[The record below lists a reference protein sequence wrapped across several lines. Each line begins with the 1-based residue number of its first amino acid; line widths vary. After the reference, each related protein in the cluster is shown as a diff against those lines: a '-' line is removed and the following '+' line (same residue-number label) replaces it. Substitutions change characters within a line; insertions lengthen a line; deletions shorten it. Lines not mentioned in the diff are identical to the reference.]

1 MAGPAQDAGGLA
13 REDATDWAAAL
24 TYYAVLTIFPTL
36 LVALSLLGIAGGPGA
51 GHLVDQVAA
60 VVPARARPAV
70 LGALESMAAQ
80 QTPARLL
87 AAFGTVG
94 ALWSAPAI

>member
-70 LGALESMAAQ
+70 LESMAVQ